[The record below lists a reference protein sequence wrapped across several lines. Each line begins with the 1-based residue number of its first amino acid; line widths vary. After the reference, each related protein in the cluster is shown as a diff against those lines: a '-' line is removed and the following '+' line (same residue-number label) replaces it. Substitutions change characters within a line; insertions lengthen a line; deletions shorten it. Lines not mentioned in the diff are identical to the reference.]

1 MQLACSNGSDL
12 SGVEAALERLAIA
25 AERRLMKEL
34 VQRDLDLHIALTRA
48 PGNSVLAEIGAKF
61 LFPLFA
67 FIQIR
72 VLTSEQGPDAWIGDL
87 PNHRLVLHMIR

>member
-1 MQLACSNGSDL
+1 
-12 SGVEAALERLAIA
+12 
-25 AERRLMKEL
+25 MKEL
-34 VQRDLDLHIALTRA
+34 VQRDLGFHIALTRA
-48 PGNSVLAEIGAKF
+48 PGNPVLAEIGAKF